1 MYVVYSMA
9 DFFRRLF
16 QKVRVCAVINP
27 MAMMKMMQ
35 AKNKFTE
42 NHPKFVQFLS
52 AAFSGGIEEDT
63 IIEISVE
70 KPGQNKITSNI
81 KVKQSDLELLA
92 ELKNLSGK

>member
-1 MYVVYSMA
+1 MVHQHLS
-9 DFFRRLF
+9 
-16 QKVRVCAVINP
+16 QP
-27 MAMMKMMQ
+27 MSMMKMMQ

-70 KPGQNKITSNI
+70 KPGQNRITSNI

-92 ELKNLSGK
+92 ELKNLAGK

>member
-1 MYVVYSMA
+1 MFYTSSGNEVYKKEKNM
-9 DFFRRLF
+9 
-16 QKVRVCAVINP
+16 VNP
-27 MAMMKMMQ
+27 MAMMKIMQ

-70 KPGQNKITSNI
+70 KPGQSRMTTNI
-81 KVKQSDLELLA
+81 KVKQSDLELLQ
-92 ELKNLSGK
+92 ELQNLAGK

>member
-1 MYVVYSMA
+1 M
-9 DFFRRLF
+9 
-16 QKVRVCAVINP
+16 INP
-27 MAMMKMMQ
+27 MSMMKMMQ

-42 NHPKFVQFLS
+42 NHPRFVQFLS

-70 KPGQNKITSNI
+70 KPGQNRITSNI

-92 ELKNLSGK
+92 ELKNLAGK

>member
-1 MYVVYSMA
+1 MPM
-9 DFFRRLF
+9 FLKER
-16 QKVRVCAVINP
+16 VRVMINP
-27 MAMMKMMQ
+27 MSMMKMMQ

-70 KPGQNKITSNI
+70 KPGQNRITSNI

-92 ELKNLSGK
+92 ELKNLAGK

>member
-1 MYVVYSMA
+1 M
-9 DFFRRLF
+9 
-16 QKVRVCAVINP
+16 INP
-27 MAMMKMMQ
+27 MSMMKMMQ

-70 KPGQNKITSNI
+70 KPGQNRITSNI
-81 KVKQSDLELLA
+81 KVKQSELELLE
-92 ELKNLSGK
+92 ELKNLTGK

>member
-1 MYVVYSMA
+1 M
-9 DFFRRLF
+9 
-16 QKVRVCAVINP
+16 INP

-42 NHPKFVQFLS
+42 NHPKFVAFLS

-70 KPGQNKITSNI
+70 KPGQTKMTSNI

-92 ELKNLSGK
+92 ELKNLAGK

>member
-1 MYVVYSMA
+1 M
-9 DFFRRLF
+9 
-16 QKVRVCAVINP
+16 INP
-27 MAMMKMMQ
+27 MSMMKMMQ

-42 NHPKFVQFLS
+42 NHPRFVQFLG

-63 IIEISVE
+63 IIEISVQ

-92 ELKNLSGK
+92 ELKNLAGK

>member
-1 MYVVYSMA
+1 M
-9 DFFRRLF
+9 
-16 QKVRVCAVINP
+16 INP
-27 MAMMKMMQ
+27 MSMMKMMQ

-42 NHPKFVQFLS
+42 NHPKFVQFLN

-70 KPGQNKITSNI
+70 KPGQNRITSNI

-92 ELKNLSGK
+92 ELKNLTGK

>member
-1 MYVVYSMA
+1 M
-9 DFFRRLF
+9 
-16 QKVRVCAVINP
+16 INP
-27 MAMMKMMQ
+27 MSMMKMMQ

-70 KPGQNKITSNI
+70 KPGQNRITSNI

-92 ELKNLSGK
+92 ELKNLAGK

>member
-1 MYVVYSMA
+1 M
-9 DFFRRLF
+9 
-16 QKVRVCAVINP
+16 INP
-27 MAMMKMMQ
+27 ASMIKMMQ

-42 NHPKFVQFLS
+42 NHPKFVAFLG

-70 KPGQNKITSNI
+70 KPGQNKMTSNI

-92 ELKNLSGK
+92 ELKNLAGK

>member
-9 DFFRRLF
+9 DFFCRLV
-16 QKVRVCAVINP
+16 QKVRVCTVINP

-52 AAFSGGIEEDT
+52 AAFSGGRGMADRF
-63 IIEISVE
+63 
-70 KPGQNKITSNI
+70 
-81 KVKQSDLELLA
+81 
-92 ELKNLSGK
+92 

>member
-1 MYVVYSMA
+1 M
-9 DFFRRLF
+9 
-16 QKVRVCAVINP
+16 INP
-27 MAMMKMMQ
+27 MSMMKMMQ

-52 AAFSGGIEEDT
+52 TAFSGGIEEDT

-70 KPGQNKITSNI
+70 KPGQNRITSNI

-92 ELKNLSGK
+92 ELKNLAGK